1 MGGERMSFDPVSYAM
16 GQQTGKGG
24 GGVTVEPLSVS
35 ENGVYTAPSGKAYSP
50 VEVDL
55 PGPGWSEFTVAMNTT
70 TSDESFGVLFHD
82 TQEGKTYVA
91 IINKDKKDYVNN
103 QLLQCIARNTGAV
116 VTNWIGAYV
125 RNRANNVAMA
135 NISAAYDAVMQAG
148 DKYLISEV
156 DGG

>member
-1 MGGERMSFDPVSYAM
+1 MGFDPVSYLM
-16 GQQTGKGG
+16 GKQAGGGGGG

-35 ENGVYTAPSGKAYSP
+35 ENGTYTAPTGKAYSP

-70 TSDESFGVLFHD
+70 NSEESFGVLFHD

-91 IINKDKKDYVNN
+91 IINKDKKDFVKD
-103 QLLQCIARNTGAV
+103 QLLQCIVRNTGAV

-125 RNRANNVAMA
+125 RNRKNNPAMGTI
-135 NISAAYDAVMQAG
+135 NAAYDAAMQVG